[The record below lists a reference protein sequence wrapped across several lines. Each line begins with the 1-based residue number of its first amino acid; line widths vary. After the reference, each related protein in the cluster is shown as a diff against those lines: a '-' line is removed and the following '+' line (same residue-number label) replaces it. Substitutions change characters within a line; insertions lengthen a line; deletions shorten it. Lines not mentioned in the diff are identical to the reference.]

1 LALWKQS
8 RFSGTNHPQQGE
20 ISRLDLKTKLSD
32 LGFQLPDEDSTAS
45 AKQFADAMKVQSL
58 GSISKMVG
66 AKRPSNADY
75 EVQQKKQKRADKEEE
90 KVIKKLV
97 NRADQRMSN
106 MSRNKSTL
114 KQKKIHEAKQQKG
127 TTVIQ
132 KQDPKQLAS
141 ENSKFLLY

>member
-1 LALWKQS
+1 M
-8 RFSGTNHPQQGE
+8 
-20 ISRLDLKTKLSD
+20 DLKMKLSD
-32 LGFQLPDEDSTAS
+32 LGFQLPDENSTAS
-45 AKQFADAMKVQSL
+45 AKQFANAIKVQSL

-75 EVQQKKQKRADKEEE
+75 EVQQTKQKRVDKEKE

-106 MSRNKSTL
+106 MLRNKNTL
-114 KQKKIHEAKQQKG
+114 KQKKIQEVKQQKG

-132 KQDPKQLAS
+132 KEDPKQLAS